1 MTIEELRGRV
11 DVIDDQIVALLNARA
26 ACAIEIGRLKR
37 ASGIPVFQQVRERE
51 VVERARALTSRLGGP
66 LSEDAIG
73 RLFERII
80 DEARRL
86 EQDCL
91 EQD

>member
-1 MTIEELRGRV
+1 MTIDELRERV

-37 ASGIPVFQQVRERE
+37 AQGIAIFQRERERE
-51 VVERARALTSRLGGP
+51 VVERARALTGRLGGP
-66 LSEDAIG
+66 LGEDAIG

-80 DEARRL
+80 DESRRL
-86 EQDCL
+86 ETA
-91 EQD
+91 